1 MRIIAAGKALWH
13 GVRAPWRVQEATSQA
28 ATAIFAVAVLL
39 IVAVSTWCAILENG
53 DPALVAE
60 SRTLSQ
66 LTEMLPVAKDAQ
78 LDLSTPQRQFTG
90 ALGGALMVTIGTTAA
105 LAGFFLIAMRFMTN
119 APVTYSMAIV
129 AVSSSAIIQGLDLLV
144 SVAGHIYFHS
154 ARAGLHAGLFVS
166 PIDAPML
173 FTWLQRISLFS
184 LWQYIAIAIALSTWG
199 GLHRRY
205 GIVVGAVVWF
215 ITRLILGAFTLVS
228 WVVSLQKV

>member
-28 ATAIFAVAVLL
+28 ATATFAVAVLL
-39 IVAVSTWCAILENG
+39 IVVVSTWCAMLENS

-60 SRTLSQ
+60 SRALSH
-66 LTEMLPVAKDAQ
+66 LTDMTPGAENVE
-78 LDLSTPQRQFTG
+78 LDLSTPGRQFTG

-105 LAGFFLIAMRFMTN
+105 LAGFFLLAMRFMTN
-119 APVTYSMAIV
+119 APVTYGMAIV
-129 AVSSSAIIQGLDLLV
+129 AVSSSALIQCLDLLV
-144 SVAGHIYFHS
+144 SVAGHLFFHS
-154 ARAGLHAGLFVS
+154 ARMGFHAGLLVS
-166 PIDAPML
+166 PVDAPML

-184 LWQYIAIAIALSTWG
+184 VWQYLAIAIALATWG

-205 GIVVGAVVWF
+205 GLVVGAVVWLL
-215 ITRLILGAFTLVS
+215 TRLILGALTLVS